1 MKIQSSLMQLNA
13 QHSRIQEHHVQE
25 RLQMQVGPAQSN
37 RPSVPTPQ
45 QQTTAPETGQKV
57 EPSDNEEQ
65 NLPANL
71 KLIKNMI
78 ELLTGRPIRLFH
90 LQEIQSAPTVDVPTT
105 ENQDIAN
112 ASDAPLGWGVEY
124 QRHERIYS
132 AETMS
137 FQAEGVIKTEDGREL
152 QFHTQLDLSWE
163 HTAESSIQ
171 IQLGDAARQKK
182 DPLVIN
188 YAAPSAQLSSNT
200 FKFDLDSDGNS
211 ETISQLSAGSA
222 FLALDKN
229 DNHRIDNGSELFGAQ
244 SGNGFKDLA
253 AYDQDHNQWID
264 ENDAIYGQ
272 LRLWIQNP
280 SDQGQLVTLKQA
292 QIGAI
297 FLGSANSPF
306 EISHNQT
313 TGGGELKSSGI
324 FLHENGE
331 VGSAQQIDLYI

>member
-1 MKIQSSLMQLNA
+1 MKIQSSLVQLNA
-13 QHSRIQEHHVQE
+13 QHTRIQEHQIQE
-25 RLQMQVGPAQSN
+25 RLQIRVNTPQTP
-37 RPSVPTPQ
+37 RPSLPESSR
-45 QQTTAPETGQKV
+45 QTSAETVQTAEAR
-57 EPSDNEEQ
+57 DDEEQ

-78 ELLTGRPIRLFH
+78 ELLTGKPIRLFH
-90 LQEIQSAPTVDVPTT
+90 LQEIQNAPTVNIPATD
-105 ENQDIAN
+105 NQSTAN
-112 ASDAPLGWGVEY
+112 VSDAPLGWGAEY
-124 QRHERIYS
+124 QHHERIYS

-163 HTAESSIQ
+163 HTEESSTQ

-182 DPLVIN
+182 DPLLIN
-188 YAAPSAQLSSNT
+188 YAASSAQLSSNT
-200 FKFDLDSDGNS
+200 FQFDLDSDGNR
-211 ETISQLSAGSA
+211 ETISQLAAGSA

-229 DNHRIDNGSELFGAQ
+229 NNNRVDNGNELFGAQ

-272 LRLWIQNP
+272 LRLWIQSP

>member
-1 MKIQSSLMQLNA
+1 MKIQSSLVQLNA
-13 QHSRIQEHHVQE
+13 QHTRIQEHHVQE
-25 RLQMQVGPAQSN
+25 RLQMQAGPPQNNRVSLPTSN
-37 RPSVPTPQ
+37 RQTPAAESGQ
-45 QQTTAPETGQKV
+45 AVEAQT
-57 EPSDNEEQ
+57 DEEQ

-90 LQEIQSAPTVDVPTT
+90 LQEIQNAPTVDVPTT
-105 ENQDIAN
+105 TNQSAAN
-112 ASDAPLGWGVEY
+112 PAETALGWGLEY
-124 QRHERIYS
+124 QRQESTYS

-163 HTAESSIQ
+163 HTEESSIQ

-188 YAAPSAQLSSNT
+188 YAASSAQLSSNT
-200 FKFDLDSDGNS
+200 FKFDLDSDGQT
-211 ETISQLSAGSA
+211 ETISQLAAGSA

-229 DNHRIDNGSELFGAQ
+229 NNQRVDNGSELFGAQ

-272 LRLWIQNP
+272 LRLWIQTP
-280 SDQGQLVTLKQA
+280 SDQGQLLTLKQA

-297 FLGSANSPF
+297 FLGSASSPF
-306 EISHNQT
+306 EISHDQP

-324 FLHENGE
+324 FVHENGE

>member
-1 MKIQSSLMQLNA
+1 MKIQSSLVQLNA
-13 QHSRIQEHHVQE
+13 QHTRIQEHHVQE
-25 RLQMQVGPAQSN
+25 RLQMQAGPPQNNRLSLPTSN
-37 RPSVPTPQ
+37 R
-45 QQTTAPETGQKV
+45 QTSAAESGQAI
-57 EPSDNEEQ
+57 EAQTDEEQ
-65 NLPANL
+65 SLPANL

-78 ELLTGRPIRLFH
+78 ELLTG
-90 LQEIQSAPTVDVPTT
+90 
-105 ENQDIAN
+105 
-112 ASDAPLGWGVEY
+112 
-124 QRHERIYS
+124 S

-163 HTAESSIQ
+163 HTEESSIQ
-171 IQLGDAARQKK
+171 ILLGDAARQKK

-188 YAAPSAQLSSNT
+188 YAASSAQLSSNT
-200 FKFDLDSDGNS
+200 FKFDLDSDGQT
-211 ETISQLSAGSA
+211 ETISQLAAGSA

-229 DNHRIDNGSELFGAQ
+229 NNQRVDNGSELFGAQ

-280 SDQGQLVTLKQA
+280 SDQGQLLTLKQA

-297 FLGSANSPF
+297 FLGSASSPF
-306 EISHNQT
+306 EISHDQP

-324 FLHENGE
+324 FVHENGE